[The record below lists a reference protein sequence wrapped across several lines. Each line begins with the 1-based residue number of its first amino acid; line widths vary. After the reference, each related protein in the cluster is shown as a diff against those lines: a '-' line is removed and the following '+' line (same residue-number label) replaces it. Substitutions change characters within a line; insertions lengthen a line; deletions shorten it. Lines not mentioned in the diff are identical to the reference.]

1 MKRLNGDHYSRRAFT
16 LIELLVVISI
26 IAVLA
31 GGVGIAMRGTNP
43 DASLRAAQ
51 GSVLGA
57 LSSARGQAALSQVDA
72 CIIVQADVNKDD
84 FLRTVRVVVQT
95 APGATTWKQ
104 VGTDIVLP
112 EGIYVVPPGTLT
124 GVTKDNEGG
133 TWNTERTS
141 SLFAVGANPVSGITD
156 STAWLVSKNITSLG
170 TVDGGRIVVTP
181 GRKTGPTSWVL
192 PNASAVRGLE
202 VSRYGVAS
210 VINDP
215 ESFD

>member
-1 MKRLNGDHYSRRAFT
+1 MKHFKDRLRSAQAFT

-31 GGVGIAMRGTNP
+31 GGVGVAMRGTNP

-72 CIIVQADVNKDD
+72 RIIVQADINKDD
-84 FLRTVRVVVQT
+84 FLRTVRVVIQNS
-95 APGATTWKQ
+95 ASPGTWKQ

-112 EGIYVVPPGTLT
+112 EGVYVVPPGTLT
-124 GVTKDNEGG
+124 GVTKDNENG

-141 SLFAVGANPVSGITD
+141 SLFDVGATAVSGITD
-156 STAWLVSKNITSLG
+156 STSWLVSKSITSLG

-181 GRKTGPTSWVL
+181 GRKTGPTTLVL
-192 PNASAVRGLE
+192 FNASAVRGLE